1 MAVDQNQ
8 IVNQLNLIQQ
18 YLDGTIA
25 QIQKM
30 AENIDNMG
38 KKIAESIAAL
48 NENLRLIIEVVKK
61 GRSNLT
67 ETLDDVT
74 GKINEDIKKLWDEKI
89 LENIT
94 KEEVQAIAK
103 IKEINKVVSDNL
115 YSMQLLS
122 VVQSIREIVGNALS
136 VKSKKI

>member
-25 QIQKM
+25 QIQAM
-30 AENIDNMG
+30 ATNIDNMG

-67 ETLDDVT
+67 DTLDDVT
-74 GKINEDIKKLWDEKI
+74 GKINEEIKKLWEENT
-89 LENIT
+89 LNNIT
-94 KEEVQAIAK
+94 KEEVKAISK

-122 VVQSIREIVGNALS
+122 VVQSIREIVGSALA
-136 VKSKKI
+136 VKSKKT

>member
-25 QIQKM
+25 QIQAM
-30 AENIDNMG
+30 ATNIDNMG

-67 ETLDDVT
+67 ERLDDVT
-74 GKINEDIKKLWDEKI
+74 GQMNDEIKKLWEEKT
-89 LENIT
+89 LESIT
-94 KEEVQAIAK
+94 KEEMKAIDK

-115 YSMQLLS
+115 YSIQLLN
-122 VVQSIREIVGNALS
+122 VVQSIREIVGSALA
-136 VKSKKI
+136 VKTKKN

>member
-18 YLDGTIA
+18 YLDGTIS
-25 QIQKM
+25 QIQAM
-30 AENIDNMG
+30 ANNIDNMG

-67 ETLDDVT
+67 DTLDDVT
-74 GKINEDIKKLWDEKI
+74 GKINDEIKKLWEENT
-89 LENIT
+89 LNNIT
-94 KEEVQAIAK
+94 KEEVKAIGK

-122 VVQSIREIVGNALS
+122 VVQSIREIVGSALA
-136 VKSKKI
+136 VKSKKT

>member
-1 MAVDQNQ
+1 MVIDQNQ

-18 YLDGTIA
+18 YLDGAIA
-25 QIQKM
+25 QIQAM
-30 AENIDNMG
+30 ATNIDNMG

-48 NENLRLIIEVVKK
+48 NENVRLIIEVVKK
-61 GRSNLT
+61 GRSNLS

-74 GKINEDIKKLWDEKI
+74 AQINDEIKKLWEEKT
-89 LENIT
+89 LESIT
-94 KEEVQAIAK
+94 KEEIKAIDK

-122 VVQSIREIVGNALS
+122 VVQSIREIVGSALA

>member
-25 QIQKM
+25 QIQAM
-30 AENIDNMG
+30 ANNIDNMG

-67 ETLDDVT
+67 DTLDDVT
-74 GKINEDIKKLWDEKI
+74 GKINDDIKKLWEDNT
-89 LENIT
+89 LNNIT
-94 KEEVQAIAK
+94 KEEVKAIGK

-122 VVQSIREIVGNALS
+122 VVQSIREIVGSALA
-136 VKSKKI
+136 VKSKKT

>member
-25 QIQKM
+25 QIQAM
-30 AENIDNMG
+30 ANNIDNMG

-67 ETLDDVT
+67 DTLDDVT
-74 GKINEDIKKLWDEKI
+74 GKINDDIKKLWEENT
-89 LENIT
+89 LNNIT
-94 KEEVQAIAK
+94 KEEVKAISK

-122 VVQSIREIVGNALS
+122 VVQSIREIVGSALA
-136 VKSKKI
+136 VKSKKT

>member
-1 MAVDQNQ
+1 MTVDENQ

-30 AENIDNMG
+30 ADNIDNMG
-38 KKIAESIAAL
+38 KQIAESIAAL

-61 GRSNLT
+61 GRSNLS

-74 GKINEDIKKLWDEKI
+74 NKINEDIKKLWDEKI

-94 KEEVQAIAK
+94 KEELKAIGK

-122 VVQSIREIVGNALS
+122 VIQSIREIVGSALAI
-136 VKSKKI
+136 KSKKN

>member
-30 AENIDNMG
+30 ADNIDNMG
-38 KKIAESIAAL
+38 KKIAESITAL

-61 GRSNLT
+61 GRSNLSD
-67 ETLDDVT
+67 TLDDVT
-74 GKINEDIKKLWDEKI
+74 GKINEDVKKLWEEKT

-94 KEEVQAIAK
+94 KEELKAISK
-103 IKEINKVVSDNL
+103 IKEINKVVTDNL

-122 VVQSIREIVGNALS
+122 VVQSIREIVGNALA
-136 VKSKKI
+136 VKSKKT

>member
-25 QIQKM
+25 QIQAM
-30 AENIDNMG
+30 ATNIDNMG

-67 ETLDDVT
+67 DTLDDVT
-74 GKINEDIKKLWDEKI
+74 GKINEDIKKLWEDNT
-89 LENIT
+89 LNNIT
-94 KEEVQAIAK
+94 KEEVKAISK

-122 VVQSIREIVGNALS
+122 VVQSIREIVGSALA
-136 VKSKKI
+136 VKSKKT

>member
-18 YLDGTIA
+18 YLDGTIS
-25 QIQKM
+25 QIQAM
-30 AENIDNMG
+30 ANNIDNMG

-67 ETLDDVT
+67 DTLDDVT
-74 GKINEDIKKLWDEKI
+74 GKMNDEIKKLWEENT
-89 LENIT
+89 LNNIT
-94 KEEVQAIAK
+94 KEEVKAIGK

-122 VVQSIREIVGNALS
+122 VVQSIREIVGNALA
-136 VKSKKI
+136 VKSKKT

>member
-61 GRSNLT
+61 GRSNLSD
-67 ETLDDVT
+67 TLDDVT
-74 GKINEDIKKLWDEKI
+74 THINEDIKKLWEEKT

-94 KEEVQAIAK
+94 QEEAKSIEK

-122 VVQSIREIVGNALS
+122 VVQSIREIVGSAIA
-136 VKSKKI
+136 VKSKKS

>member
-30 AENIDNMG
+30 ADNIDNMG
-38 KKIAESIAAL
+38 KTIAESIAAL

-74 GKINEDIKKLWDEKI
+74 GKINEDIKKLWEDKI

-122 VVQSIREIVGNALS
+122 VVQSIREIVGSALA
-136 VKSKKI
+136 VKSKKS

>member
-1 MAVDQNQ
+1 MTVDENQ

-30 AENIDNMG
+30 ADNIDNMG

-61 GRSNLT
+61 GRSNLS

-74 GKINEDIKKLWDEKI
+74 TKINDDIKKLWEEKT

-94 KEEVQAIAK
+94 NEELKAIAK
-103 IKEINKVVSDNL
+103 IKEINKVVSNNL

-122 VVQSIREIVGNALS
+122 VIQSIREIVGSALA
-136 VKSKKI
+136 VKSQKG